1 MFCTWR
7 RCSLSPSRC
16 RPSESPATTQW
27 SAAPCCQHSPCRE
40 AANSTNWTLWK
51 CIFRASKDY
60 PEAIWLLACG
70 HRKHSKRSNR
80 QFLVVLVKLILT
92 LPLNEEQ
99 IFFWLVTHIV
109 LVGHVGVEPHD
120 GLPAGHQP
128 LVVVH
133 QVLHW
138 LPVLRGLNTNIHRI
152 DTDLQ

>member
-1 MFCTWR
+1 MRNKYF
-7 RCSLSPSRC
+7 
-16 RPSESPATTQW
+16 SE
-27 SAAPCCQHSPCRE
+27 
-40 AANSTNWTLWK
+40 
-51 CIFRASKDY
+51 
-60 PEAIWLLACG
+60 
-70 HRKHSKRSNR
+70 
-80 QFLVVLVKLILT
+80 
-92 LPLNEEQ
+92 
-99 IFFWLVTHIV
+99 LVTHIV